1 MPLPSPC
8 NTLPSVASRSAAD
21 FIAAL
26 GATPFHR
33 VSWRV
38 GTKGSLQGEFAAV
51 RVRIADG
58 PELRNGRHLPGSEV
72 WLVCERRSNE
82 RKYYVTNHP
91 ADTPLA
97 VLVAAIKGRWVC
109 EQGHQQMKEELGLDH
124 CECRNSF
131 ALHHHA
137 LLTMIAFCFLQH
149 LRLGEKRSASPA
161 VTGHRAQWP
170 PSDSRS
176 PFRSPQWS
184 PPTRCAGDEGQ
195 RDASAGPPTRPS
207 RAGSTAPPRRDPG
220 RAATGSEGS
229 SWRDAHSYRVRHLR
243 IGSGKPRGQR

>member
-1 MPLPSPC
+1 MGCASTATRPGPPRSLSRPRSSTECSTLDARTPSASPDQQRGRGAPLPLPSPC

-26 GATPFHR
+26 GANAFHR
-33 VSWRV
+33 VSWRA

-58 PELRNGRHLPGSEV
+58 PELSNGRHVPGSAV

-91 ADTPLA
+91 ADTPLT

-124 CECRNSF
+124 CECRNWF

-137 LLTMIAFCFLQH
+137 LLTMIALCFLQH
-149 LRLGEKRSASPA
+149 LRLGEKKGGLS
-161 VTGHRAQWP
+161 
-170 PSDSRS
+170 
-176 PFRSPQWS
+176 
-184 PPTRCAGDEGQ
+184 GQ
-195 RDASAGPPTRPS
+195 S
-207 RAGSTAPPRRDPG
+207 
-220 RAATGSEGS
+220 RAATPSDRTPDPATPGATARALCSTVS
-229 SWRDAHSYRVRHLR
+229 SLPPTHSLF
-243 IGSGKPRGQR
+243 